1 MNGLRNNFSG
11 MQTGSPWRCFTAPSL
26 GLLDINTNY
35 LHLLLKILEVNY
47 RGKNLYVFFKGKL

>member
-26 GLLDINTNY
+26 GLVDIFSNY
-35 LHLLLKILEVNY
+35 LYIY
-47 RGKNLYVFFKGKL
+47 F